1 MRCWT
6 DGCKCRRQPFQRQGH
21 LHAER
26 RRWGVGQVHR
36 ILARRTYM
44 GEHQLGKNR
53 KNKTDKEAD
62 EIVIVPVPPIIDR
75 ETFDAEHELLQARN
89 PRSNCPRAS

>member
-1 MRCWT
+1 M
-6 DGCKCRRQPFQRQGH
+6 
-21 LHAER
+21 
-26 RRWGVGQVHR
+26 
-36 ILARRTYM
+36 ARRTYM

>member
-1 MRCWT
+1 
-6 DGCKCRRQPFQRQGH
+6 
-21 LHAER
+21 
-26 RRWGVGQVHR
+26 
-36 ILARRTYM
+36 M